1 MRYKTPKNPF
11 FLSKYLEIL
20 NLFYLFFKNL
30 KVSRNFHFKNLLFLL
45 IFILNNCSSDKKY
58 DKSKAVSLLNL
69 NIPVEASIELEN
81 ISIKIPSQIN
91 NNLWSGSSSLLNQRI
106 ENIAKTYNSHQVGWW
121 QKKAEIKIDRT
132 WYKNIFYYEDFAKSF
147 VYSPIILN
155 DKIFVLDSSGDLTAF
170 SLNSKKTLW
179 HKRIFDKLW
188 LKNYKVAHLGAC
200 HDLLFAVAGVN
211 QIKAVNQIDGKI
223 LWSKDLSVVLNSAP
237 ICDDKNIYI
246 SSSDNKTFALNYK
259 TGDISWIHYGIQKS
273 LAIFGNSQP
282 VLAGD
287 SLILSYSSGEI
298 FAVNKKT
305 GENLWSN
312 DLNSSQN
319 YNSNFFLSDIDA
331 TPLVKDNI
339 VYVIGN
345 GGFMKAISL
354 KNGNEIWQLSIA
366 SIIDFW
372 LAGDF
377 LFVINND
384 NKLMAVYKKT
394 GQIKWVVQ
402 LPDFKNPK
410 KITSKFNYIGVVMA
424 GDKLLVARQDGEIFF
439 ISPFDGKIEKQ
450 YSLSKRILHVP
461 VVINNKIYFYGMSR
475 FKTKLIE
482 LE

>member
-1 MRYKTPKNPF
+1 MKETPKKTFNAIIKLIIPEF
-11 FLSKYLEIL
+11 FFALKNNCRFLTKI
-20 NLFYLFFKNL
+20 FTKNL
-30 KVSRNFHFKNLLFLL
+30 
-45 IFILNNCSSDKKY
+45 IFVIFVLLNNCSSNKNY
-58 DKSKAVSLLNL
+58 DKSKAVSLINF
-69 NIPVEASIELEN
+69 NQTIEISKNLEN
-81 ISIKIPSQIN
+81 TQISIPSPIN
-91 NNLWSGSSSLLNQRI
+91 NDFWIGSSSHLNQRI
-106 ENIAKTYNSHQVGWW
+106 ENLAKEFSFAKSGWW
-121 QKKAEIKIDRT
+121 HKKTEIKINRT
-132 WYKNIFYYEDFAKSF
+132 WYKNFFYFDDFAKSF

-155 DKIFVLDSSGDLTAF
+155 NKIFILDSSGDLSSF
-170 SLNSKKTLW
+170 SLDTKNTLW
-179 HKRIFDKLW
+179 HNRIFDKLW

-200 HDLLFAVAGVN
+200 NDMLFAVAGVN
-211 QIKAVNQIDGKI
+211 QIKAVNIFDGKVM
-223 LWSKDLSVVLNSAP
+223 WSKDLSVIFNSAP
-237 ICDDKNIYI
+237 ICDGENIYI
-246 SSSDNKTFALNYK
+246 SSSDNKTFAFNYK
-259 TGDISWIHYGIQKS
+259 TGDIIWIHYGMPKS

-282 VLAGD
+282 VIAGN

-319 YNSNFFLSDIDA
+319 FNSNFFLSDIDA

-339 VYVIGN
+339 VYAIGN
-345 GGFMKAISL
+345 GGFMKALSL
-354 KNGNEIWQLSIA
+354 KNGEQIWQLKIA

-384 NKLMAVYKKT
+384 NKLLAVHKKS
-394 GQIKWVVQ
+394 GDIKWFIQ

-424 GDKLLVARQDGEIFF
+424 GSKLLVARQDGELF
-439 ISPFDGKIEKQ
+439 IVSPFDGKIEKQ
-450 YSLSKRILHVP
+450 YSLNKRILHVP
-461 VVINNKIYFYGMSR
+461 IILNNKIYFYGMSR

>member
-1 MRYKTPKNPF
+1 MIFKSPKNPF
-11 FLSKYLEIL
+11 FLSKNLKIL
-20 NLFYLFFKNL
+20 NFIFKNFKYLFCASIL
-30 KVSRNFHFKNLLFLL
+30 
-45 IFILNNCSSDKKY
+45 ILNNCSTDKKY
-58 DKSKAVSLLNL
+58 DKSKAVSLLNF
-69 NIPVEASIELEN
+69 NIPLEASTNLEN
-81 ISIKIPSQIN
+81 VSIKIPSQTN

-106 ENIAKTYNSHQVGWW
+106 ENIAKTYATQQVGWW
-121 QKKAEIKIDRT
+121 QKKTEIKIDRT

-170 SLNSKKTLW
+170 SLDNKKTLW

-287 SLILSYSSGEI
+287 FLILSYSSGEI

-331 TPLVKDNI
+331 TPLVKDDV

-372 LAGDF
+372 LAEDF

-402 LPDFKNPK
+402 LPNFKNPK

-450 YSLSKRILHVP
+450 YSLNKRILHVP